1 MKSFI
6 NISAILD
13 RVKQHPLMYELS
25 FEQGIRYVVD
35 CIRLIGV
42 PIMFDHKYKEVAITD
57 YRGIMP
63 TDFLEMDMESRVRR
77 VEGSST
83 QKTYYPLLDSGSG
96 YTEFSH
102 FIEPNKNRN
111 SINSNTN
118 EMKYTIRGN
127 YITVPFE
134 TGVVDIVYKGLYLDE
149 DGYPFIP
156 DNTKVVKA
164 VEYFIKYNHFR
175 ILADLGKV
183 NENTA
188 AKAEQEY
195 DWYVG
200 AAQTENLM
208 NSLDER
214 QAISNI
220 LTNMFINNRDH
231 TTFFENIGI
240 PEKLR
245 RNI

>member
-1 MKSFI
+1 MSF
-6 NISAILD
+6 D
-13 RVKQHPLMYELS
+13 
-25 FEQGIRYVVD
+25 QGVRYVID

-42 PIMFDHKYKEVAITD
+42 PVLFERKYKEIPITE
-57 YRGIMP
+57 YRGEMP
-63 TDFLEMDMESRVRR
+63 IDFIEMDMESRVRM
-77 VEGSST
+77 VSGTECD
-83 QKTYYPLLDSGSG
+83 KVYYPMLDSASA

-102 FIEPNKNRN
+102 YIEPTKNRN
-111 SINSNTN
+111 GINSNIN
-118 EMKYTIRGN
+118 MFKYTIRGG

-134 TGVVDIVYKGLYLDE
+134 TGTVDIVYKGLFMDD
-149 DGYPFIP
+149 DGLPYIP
-156 DNTKVVKA
+156 DNTKVIKA
-164 VEYFIKYNHFR
+164 VEFYIKYNHFR

-183 NENTA
+183 SENVP

-231 TTFFENIGI
+231 SSFFENVGV
-240 PEKLR
+240 PEKLK